1 MKKYLNKSIFYHG
14 DINLSPLFIAIAGVW
29 CMVCNMILLDWSSHK
44 IDILYYMENYYN
56 ALPLGMLYIML
67 YIILIMVTFFILTGN
82 KRKKWR
88 LQLADRFT
96 RKDIRNR
103 EMILM
108 YGLVLLFS
116 AIFLISAIIYII
128 QNYVWIQYTTV
139 FYQYVLVDLFK
150 IIIIGF
156 TTVSGLFLIDSLV
169 INNISCFGLLG
180 FSIVYITSMTFY
192 IGSVVVYSVFDKG
205 LNINLY
211 SHNLSNR
218 LSIWFRVIFDG
229 FLYSD
234 IVKDLVIPLAIILI
248 LGIICLAASRFLI
261 SKIKVEN
268 MNGFFVVNFDRR
280 IVLVILST
288 FISFII
294 TMFVTIFIE
303 VTFFIVVN
311 GLINISIFTIISVM
325 IYIILKKRNGII
337 ISLIK
342 N

>member
-29 CMVCNMILLDWSSHK
+29 CMVCNMMLLDWSSNK
-44 IDILYYMENYYN
+44 MDILYYVEIYYN
-56 ALPLGMLYIML
+56 ALPLGMLYMML

-108 YGLVLLFS
+108 YGLVLVF
-116 AIFLISAIIYII
+116 AVIFLISSIIYII

-139 FYQYVLVDLFK
+139 FYQYILVDLFK

-180 FSIVYITSMTFY
+180 FSIVYITSMVYY
-192 IGSVVVYSVFDKG
+192 ISLVLSNVIF
-205 LNINLY
+205 NIDSNVNLY
-211 SHNLSNR
+211 SYDVSNR
-218 LSIWFRVIFDG
+218 LSIWFRVSFDG
-229 FLYSD
+229 FLYND
-234 IVKDLVIPLAIILI
+234 IVLDLVLPLAIILI
-248 LGIICLAASRFLI
+248 LGIICFVGSRFLI

-288 FISFII
+288 FISLII
-294 TMFVTIFIE
+294 TMFLTIFIE
-303 VTFFIVVN
+303 VTFFIVVA
-311 GLINISIFTIISVM
+311 GLINILIFTIISVI

-337 ISLIK
+337 MSLIK